1 MSRRAIVL
9 SVILHA
15 LLVVL
20 LTVSVDFVPDKL
32 IKPATTQSIVKATVV
47 DQAAVTK
54 EAERLAAADRKKQ
67 EAVREAERRAREL
80 EQKRKA
86 EEQRVKEL
94 ETRTER
100 LKKEEQAAAQQKLET
115 ERKAA
120 TAKREAEE
128 AERKRAEEQ
137 RKAAEQRKAE
147 EAKRVAEEEK
157 RKAEEAK
164 RVAEEEKRKAEE
176 ARRQAAEEERKKQA
190 EAAKEAERKRL
201 EQALQ
206 DELEAEEA
214 AAAQAQADSGEI
226 NRFAAA
232 IKNRVRQSFTILP
245 GLEGLSCTMR
255 ITLVPGGEVAG
266 VQIVKSSG
274 NATFDRQAENA
285 VRKASPLPVP
295 SDPRLFQQMRSI
307 SFVFDP

>member
-9 SVILHA
+9 SVILHG

-20 LTVSVDFVPDKL
+20 LTVSMDFVPDKL
-32 IKPATTQSIVKATVV
+32 TKPTTTQSIVQATVV
-47 DQAAVTK
+47 DQAALAKEVQRLARADQQK
-54 EAERLAAADRKKQ
+54 EATAK
-67 EAVREAERRAREL
+67 EAERRAHEL
-80 EQKRKA
+80 EQKRKV
-86 EEQRVKEL
+86 EEQRVREL

-100 LKKEEQAAAQQKLET
+100 LKKEEQAAAQRKLET
-115 ERKAA
+115 ERKAE

-128 AERKRAEEQ
+128 TARKRAAEQ
-137 RKAAEQRKAE
+137 RKADEQRKAE
-147 EAKRVAEEEK
+147 EAKRA
-157 RKAEEAK
+157 AA
-164 RVAEEEKRKAEE
+164 EEKRKAEE

-190 EAAKEAERKRL
+190 EAAKEAERKRI

-206 DELEAEEA
+206 DELAAEEAAAA

-226 NRFAAA
+226 NRYVAA
-232 IKNRVRQSFTILP
+232 IANRVRQSFTILP
-245 GLEGLSCTMR
+245 GLEGLSCTVR

-266 VQIVKSSG
+266 VQIVRSSG